1 MKGFG
6 YSSVREAKQASD
18 RRLRQFLTRQVA
30 AYHPHYRRV
39 FERERID
46 VRSIRGV
53 ADLARIPFT
62 TKLDL
67 LPSPEQPE
75 RHREFVLQPTPE
87 LLREYLPLTAKLRL
101 GVEALLHGRAAART
115 RVEREYRP
123 VFLTWTTGRSS
134 RPIPF
139 LYSLHDIELLKTA
152 GERLIDVMDVRPDAK
167 TINLFPYA
175 PHLAFWQVQF
185 AGFAH
190 GVMVVGTGGG
200 KIMGTEGCVQM
211 IERMRAEVVVGVPSY
226 VYHVLRRAERGG
238 VKFPEL
244 KRVVLGAE
252 RVPDGMKEKLR
263 ETIAAC
269 GATDVAVFGTYGF
282 TEARMAFSE
291 SPHSASGGYHLYP
304 DLGVFE
310 IVDPETGAVLPDD
323 ADGEL
328 VYTPLDGRGTVVLRY
343 RTGDLV
349 RGGIRYQRI
358 DALGG
363 FLPVLSPEITRVSNI
378 REMNLKKVKGTLINL
393 NELSSVL
400 SGEHEVEEW
409 QVEIRKKDDDP
420 YEVDE
425 LAVLVAVKDGAA
437 RDEAAFKE
445 ALAAKIQLACEIQP
459 NEIRVLPLD
468 DLVAR
473 IGLETEMKEKRI
485 VDRRPKK

>member
-1 MKGFG
+1 MSGFG
-6 YSSVREAKQASD
+6 YSSVDDLKQATD
-18 RRLRQFLTRQVA
+18 RRLRHFLVRQVA
-30 AYHPHYRRV
+30 AYHPYYRQL
-39 FERERID
+39 FERDRID
-46 VRSIRGV
+46 VCSIRGV
-53 ADLARIPFT
+53 RDLERIPFT
-62 TKLDL
+62 TKADL
-67 LPSPEQPE
+67 LPTQDQPD
-75 RHREFVLQPTPE
+75 RHRAFVLQPTE
-87 LLREYLPLTAKLRL
+87 ALLRENLALGTKARL
-101 GVEALLHGRAAART
+101 ALEAALHGRKAARQ
-115 RVEREYRP
+115 RIEREYRP

-134 RPIPF
+134 KPIPF
-139 LYSLHDIELLKTA
+139 LYTLHDIELLKIA
-152 GERLIDVMDVRPDAK
+152 GARLIDVMDVRPDAK

-200 KIMGTEGCVQM
+200 KVMGTEACVQL
-211 IERMRAEVVVGVPSY
+211 IERMRAEVIVGVPSY

-238 VKFPEL
+238 AKFTDL

-252 RVPDGMKEKLR
+252 RVPEGMKDKLR
-263 ETIAAC
+263 ETLAAC

-291 SPHSASGGYHLYP
+291 SPHSDGGGYHLYP

-310 IVDPETGAVLPDD
+310 IVDPDTGKSLPDD

-349 RGGIRYQRI
+349 RGGIRHAKVP
-358 DALGG
+358 ALGG
-363 FLPVLSPEITRVSNI
+363 WLPVLSANITRVSNI

-393 NELSSVL
+393 NELSTVL
-400 SGEHEVEEW
+400 AGEPTVEEW

-425 LAVLVAVKDGAA
+425 LGVLVAVKDGVAV
-437 RDEAAFKE
+437 DEAAFKE
-445 ALAAKIQLACEIQP
+445 ALASKIQMACEIQP
-459 NEIRVLPLD
+459 NDIRLLPLD
-468 DLVAR
+468 ELIHR
-473 IGLETEMKEKRI
+473 LGLETEMKEKRI
-485 VDRRPKK
+485 VDRRPKR